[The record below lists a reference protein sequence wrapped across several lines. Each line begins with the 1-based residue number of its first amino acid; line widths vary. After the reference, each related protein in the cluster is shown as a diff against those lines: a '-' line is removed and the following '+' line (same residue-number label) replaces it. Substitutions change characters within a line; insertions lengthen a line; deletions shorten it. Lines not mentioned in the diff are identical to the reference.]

1 MVRSKLGRLDG
12 VGLHQG
18 HPGSPSDESPLL
30 KQVRLDDIDRSDG
43 LFSMNFEPDLEP
55 LIASA
60 KQVGILEPIWLRRK
74 AKKLQIIS
82 GFRRFDVAQKLGME
96 TIRSLVWKKERIDD
110 QTAFQMGIHE
120 NILGRGLNLVEKGM
134 VLDKLLIR
142 FSLSRNEVIRNWLPL
157 LNLEPAENILGGF
170 LLINTFS
177 KGVKKYLLSHGLS
190 LTNVMLLAKF
200 SKEERLLICRSLSHL
215 RIGENVLR
223 EMLTFLREIAHR
235 DGIRIADLLSN
246 SGIHGPLSDHRLS
259 GPQKIEAIRRFLRG
273 KRYPR
278 LLELEKRFSAH
289 KKGMSLS
296 PQIKITPPPFF
307 EGDRFKIEFS
317 FGSLEEYEKNLATLQ
332 KLSKERVGDL
342 LMIKGYGSEPV

>member
-1 MVRSKLGRLDG
+1 MGG
-12 VGLHQG
+12 VGNHQG
-18 HPGSPSDESPLL
+18 RPRSRSDESPLL
-30 KQVRLDDIDRSDG
+30 EKVKLDDIDRSDG

-60 KQVGILEPIWLRRK
+60 EQVGILEPIWLRRK

-96 TIRSLVWKKERIDD
+96 TLGALVWKKERIDD
-110 QTAFQMGIHE
+110 QTAFLMGIHE
-120 NILGRGLNLVEKGM
+120 NILGRGLNLVERGL
-134 VLDKLLIR
+134 VLDKLLSR
-142 FSLSRNEVIRNWLPL
+142 FSLSRNEIIRNWLPL
-157 LNLEPAENILGGF
+157 LNLEPSDNILNGF

-177 KGVKKYLLSHGLS
+177 KGVKRYLLGHGLS

-200 SKEERLLICRSLSHL
+200 SKEDRQLICRSLSHL

-246 SGIHGPLSDHRLS
+246 PRIQVPLSDHRLS
-259 GPQKIEAIRRFLRG
+259 GPQKIQAIRRFLRE

-278 LLELEKRFSAH
+278 LSELEERFSAS
-289 KKGMSLS
+289 KKGMNLP